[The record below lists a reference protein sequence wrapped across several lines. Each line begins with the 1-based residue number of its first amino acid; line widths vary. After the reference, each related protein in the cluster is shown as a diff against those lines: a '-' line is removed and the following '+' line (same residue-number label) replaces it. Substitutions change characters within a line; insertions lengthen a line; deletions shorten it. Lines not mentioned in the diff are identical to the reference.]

1 MHQNNCIFILAD
13 YNFQIFR
20 NHKHKFECT
29 DHKYFENVENISKMV
44 LTKVVLSDT
53 IYLQDK
59 NGGALMGKGQET
71 KRDKFVRLAEA
82 RTNKIIDMI
91 QLLGNC
97 SNLGAYDYTQQDV
110 DKIFTAIENEL
121 REAKK
126 KFSKV
131 DSKKGTRFSL
141 D

>member
-1 MHQNNCIFILAD
+1 MA
-13 YNFQIFR
+13 
-20 NHKHKFECT
+20 
-29 DHKYFENVENISKMV
+29 KM
-44 LTKVVLSDT
+44 
-53 IYLQDK
+53 
-59 NGGALMGKGQET
+59 QET

-131 DSKKGTRFSL
+131 DSKKGARFSL

>member
-1 MHQNNCIFILAD
+1 ME
-13 YNFQIFR
+13 
-20 NHKHKFECT
+20 KT
-29 DHKYFENVENISKMV
+29 
-44 LTKVVLSDT
+44 
-53 IYLQDK
+53 
-59 NGGALMGKGQET
+59 QET

>member
-1 MHQNNCIFILAD
+1 MA
-13 YNFQIFR
+13 
-20 NHKHKFECT
+20 KK
-29 DHKYFENVENISKMV
+29 
-44 LTKVVLSDT
+44 
-53 IYLQDK
+53 
-59 NGGALMGKGQET
+59 QET

-97 SNLGAYDYTQQDV
+97 SNSGAYDYTQQDV

-126 KFSKV
+126 KFSKI
-131 DSKKGTRFSL
+131 DSKKGSRFSL

>member
-1 MHQNNCIFILAD
+1 MAKI
-13 YNFQIFR
+13 
-20 NHKHKFECT
+20 
-29 DHKYFENVENISKMV
+29 
-44 LTKVVLSDT
+44 
-53 IYLQDK
+53 
-59 NGGALMGKGQET
+59 QET

-131 DSKKGTRFSL
+131 DSKKGARFSL

>member
-1 MHQNNCIFILAD
+1 MAKI
-13 YNFQIFR
+13 
-20 NHKHKFECT
+20 
-29 DHKYFENVENISKMV
+29 
-44 LTKVVLSDT
+44 
-53 IYLQDK
+53 
-59 NGGALMGKGQET
+59 QET

-131 DSKKGTRFSL
+131 DSKKGSSFSL

>member
-1 MHQNNCIFILAD
+1 
-13 YNFQIFR
+13 
-20 NHKHKFECT
+20 
-29 DHKYFENVENISKMV
+29 
-44 LTKVVLSDT
+44 
-53 IYLQDK
+53 
-59 NGGALMGKGQET
+59 MGKGQET

-82 RTNKIIDMI
+82 RTNKILDMI

-97 SNLGAYDYTQQDV
+97 SNSGAYDYTQQDV

-131 DSKKGTRFSL
+131 DSKKGSRFSL
-141 D
+141 N